1 MADQLKG
8 PSSVDGFI
16 HALMRGCRC
25 LELHCFD
32 GPDNQPLIHN
42 GTLTSRIPLNEALDA
57 INSYAFET
65 SRLIKSN
72 KKSNQIFVFSYPLIL
87 CLELQCSVSQ
97 QERLAQLLIETF
109 GEKIYLDHLT
119 IETEVLSNEYRSLPS
134 PNDLRGKIIIKVKLT
149 KKRFE

>member
-1 MADQLKG
+1 M
-8 PSSVDGFI
+8 
-16 HALMRGCRC
+16 
-25 LELHCFD
+25 
-32 GPDNQPLIHN
+32 
-42 GTLTSRIPLNEALDA
+42 
-57 INSYAFET
+57 
-65 SRLIKSN
+65 
-72 KKSNQIFVFSYPLIL
+72 IL